1 VEVVGT
7 NRGGAALGGA
17 VLALILLRVTLRV
30 ARHGSHVGRV
40 AVVVDLVLLAAL
52 VVYAVSQNR
61 RSG

>member
-1 VEVVGT
+1 VEGVGT

-17 VLALILLRVTLRV
+17 VLMLVLLRVTLRL
-30 ARHGSHVGRV
+30 ARQGNHFGRV

>member
-1 VEVVGT
+1 MEGVGT

-17 VLALILLRVTLRV
+17 VLLLIMLRVTLRV
-30 ARHGSHVGRV
+30 ARHGSHFGRV
-40 AVVVDLVLLAAL
+40 AVVVDLALLAGL